1 MIRIAIVEDE
11 YPIQMGLKKLIQQL
25 SPEYLVVG
33 VASNTQE
40 GLALVKDHHPDLVF
54 CDIKL
59 GKQNGLEM
67 IQTLVDSGIN
77 TKYVI
82 LSGYSE
88 FTYAQQA
95 IKLGVID
102 YLVKPTNVKQISQL
116 LKTFSQQF
124 ESGSNDSS
132 SEPNQDA
139 SSYSQIVSYSI
150 NRIHTAYASAISLTT
165 IADETGV
172 TSQYLSALFAKEVG
186 TSFVNYLRNYR
197 IQNAEKLL
205 ASTNKKIG
213 DIAFSVGYDDPQY
226 FCRVFKTVTG
236 CSPKDYRYKSHKT

>member
-11 YPIQMGLKKLIQQL
+11 YPIQVGLKRLIEQL
-25 SPEYLVVG
+25 NPSYLVVG
-33 VASNTQE
+33 VASNSHD
-40 GLALVKDHHPDLVF
+40 GLTLIKEHQPDLVF

-67 IQTLVDSGIN
+67 IQTLVDSN
-77 TKYVI
+77 VQCKYVI

-88 FTYAQQA
+88 FSYAQQA

-116 LKTFSQQF
+116 LKTFSEQF
-124 ESGSNDSS
+124 QSS
-132 SEPNQDA
+132 SSQQSCLP
-139 SSYSQIVSYSI
+139 SSESTIYSQITTYTINSI
-150 NRIHTAYASAISLTT
+150 HSSFSSALSLSN

-172 TSQYLSALFAKEVG
+172 TPQYLSALFAKEVG
-186 TSFVNYLRNYR
+186 VSFSTYLRNYR
-197 IQNAEKLL
+197 VEKAQQLL
-205 ASTNKKIG
+205 CSSNKKIS

-226 FCRVFKTVTG
+226 FCRVFKSVTN
-236 CSPKDYRYKSHKT
+236 CSPKHYRMTKQ